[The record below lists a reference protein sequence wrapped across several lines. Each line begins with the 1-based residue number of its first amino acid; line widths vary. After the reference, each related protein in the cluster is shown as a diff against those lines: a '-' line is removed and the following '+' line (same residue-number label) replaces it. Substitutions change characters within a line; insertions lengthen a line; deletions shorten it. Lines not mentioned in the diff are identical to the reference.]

1 MLREG
6 SLVIERSVALKAGK
20 VQREIT
26 WKMLE
31 CRHAITKML
40 RKRADGDILAMTLGT
55 LE

>member
-20 VQREIT
+20 VSRMIT
-26 WKMLE
+26 LKMLE
-31 CRHAITKML
+31 HRRAITKML
-40 RKRADGDILAMTLGT
+40 RKRTASDILAMTLGT